1 MRASTPAEPV
11 QRAAPGDDAPGLDV
25 HDTAASRDLHETG
38 ETGSLVALCA
48 LCGIG
53 LLVGSV
59 AVIGPSH
66 VAIAVAETVAVVGV
80 VLVAALVGIALGER
94 HGRE

>member
-11 QRAAPGDDAPGLDV
+11 RRGAPGDDAPGSDV
-25 HDTAASRDLHETG
+25 QDTAVSRDGRETRD
-38 ETGSLVALCA
+38 TGSLVALCA

-59 AVIGPSH
+59 AVIGPTH
-66 VAIAVAETVAVVGV
+66 VAIAVAETVAVVGI
-80 VLVAALVGIALGER
+80 VLVAALVGIALGDR
-94 HGRE
+94 HRRD